1 MRDRAKIIVNNREV
15 GKRYLGSRLVWEIAP
30 TNPALRLIFQK
41 DDVTISPFWIG
52 YLLVVGN
59 NNIPV
64 NSVTHIQINDK
75 EIFKLKTEKLKKI
88 KDSITLILSENEKG
102 IYEYFETASWYNGG
116 RGKKVVSLK
125 LYTST

>member
-15 GKRYLGSRLVWEIAP
+15 GKRYLGSRLVWEIAS

-41 DDVTISPFWIG
+41 DDVTISPFFLG
-52 YLLVVGN
+52 YTLSVGSN
-59 NNIPV
+59 TIPV
-64 NSVTHIQINDK
+64 KSVTHIQINDK

-88 KDSITLILSENEKG
+88 LTTTLILSENEKG
-102 IYEYFETASWYNGG
+102 IYEYFETESWFDNGN
-116 RGKKVVSLK
+116 GKKVVSLK